1 MVGSTTITRT
11 DHTKLLGIQIEES
24 QEWNKHLKSLKTSLN
39 QRLFMLRRISHQI
52 PKNKLMSVVHSL
64 WVSKIRYGLQLCTR
78 VQLKNEDQRTAIM
91 KSLQLTQNRLLRLL
105 NQTKVADKVS
115 TKSMLEK
122 FQLLSVNQLAA
133 EIKLLE
139 VWKSVNIEGC
149 AIKMEP
155 YNQTQMRDDINL
167 RPRLNRI
174 FNDSAKRRVAQSS
187 FHIDAAR
194 IWNGAPMEIRDSIT
208 LSEAKKQ
215 IKKYCK
221 SLPV

>member
-1 MVGSTTITRT
+1 MTCYLYQLYTI
-11 DHTKLLGIQIEES
+11 
-24 QEWNKHLKSLKTSLN
+24 
-39 QRLFMLRRISHQI
+39 
-52 PKNKLMSVVHSL
+52 
-64 WVSKIRYGLQLCTR
+64 
-78 VQLKNEDQRTAIM
+78 
-91 KSLQLTQNRLLRLL
+91 
-105 NQTKVADKVS
+105 
-115 TKSMLEK
+115 
-122 FQLLSVNQLAA
+122 QLLSVNQLAA